1 MIYVQLRARVKL
13 AQGETLHVADAAK
26 VLGSEKAGHC
36 SLFCPT
42 APGVYTLDAI
52 AVAKALKKV
61 FPQEDISLIGADVC
75 YVHRIKARGKD
86 FLRPVRTAAALLI
99 LGGVTIFIFVERFL
113 AIRKASTLDMNFMN
127 RIRDFILDGKIAA
140 AVDLCRKT
148 DTPIARMIEKG
159 IERLGRPM
167 SDVQSAIENVANLEV
182 SKLENGLPSLAT
194 IAGGA
199 PMIGFLGTVLGM
211 VQTFMDMSAAG
222 GTVDMSLLAGGM
234 YVAMVTTVAGLI
246 VGIPAY
252 FGYNYLVARIE
263 KLVFQMEAN
272 SIAFMDILN
281 QPVQK

>member
-1 MIYVQLRARVKL
+1 
-13 AQGETLHVADAAK
+13 
-26 VLGSEKAGHC
+26 
-36 SLFCPT
+36 
-42 APGVYTLDAI
+42 
-52 AVAKALKKV
+52 
-61 FPQEDISLIGADVC
+61 
-75 YVHRIKARGKD
+75 
-86 FLRPVRTAAALLI
+86 
-99 LGGVTIFIFVERFL
+99 
-113 AIRKASTLDMNFMN
+113 
-127 RIRDFILDGKIAA
+127 
-140 AVDLCRKT
+140 
-148 DTPIARMIEKG
+148 MIEKG

-211 VQTFMDMSAAG
+211 VQTFMDMAAAG
-222 GTVDMSLLAGGM
+222 GTVDLSLLASGM
-234 YVAMVTTVAGLI
+234 YVAMVTTVGGLI